1 MNENILLLKEC
12 GRGEFSKE
20 NNLIRYDRTNSKLID
35 RRCVKDSEK
44 SRAEFQATT
53 GFFYHFLDW
62 NKNIRYAALFLEN
75 DQLIF
80 NFEKQEYIIKT
91 VRTTRF
97 LLWKKIII
105 NNLTLKVYSPI
116 KTIFIV
122 TDMFPEDVEPI
133 YGRFSNLL
141 STSQIQ
147 EFIAFL
153 KTRNVRV
160 S

>member
-1 MNENILLLKEC
+1 MNENTLLLAEC

-20 NNLIRYDRTNSKLID
+20 NNLISYDRINSKLID
-35 RRCVKDSEK
+35 RRCVKN

-53 GFFYHFLDW
+53 GFFYRFLDL
-62 NKNIRYAALFLEN
+62 NKNIRYAALFLKS

-91 VRTTRF
+91 VHTTRF
-97 LLWKKIII
+97 LLWKNIII

-116 KTIFIV
+116 KTIFIA

-153 KTRNVRV
+153 KVRKDKI
-160 S
+160 

>member
-1 MNENILLLKEC
+1 MNENTLLLAEC

-20 NNLIRYDRTNSKLID
+20 NNLISYDRINSKLID
-35 RRCVKDSEK
+35 RRCVKDSEN
-44 SRAEFQATT
+44 SRVEFQATT
-53 GFFYHFLDW
+53 GFFYRFLDW

-116 KTIFIV
+116 KTIFIA
-122 TDMFPEDVEPI
+122 TDMFPENVEPI

-153 KTRNVRV
+153 KVRKDKI
-160 S
+160 